1 MFRIGIDKNETTFN
15 VIMLGTCLY
24 YDFNQTSV
32 CVCGFLIPKLTNYNQ
47 NKIPLWEVRHAFEI
61 YNPIFSCWN
70 SGNCYSDVWLTG
82 CETEWVTDFKS
93 SVVFTSVSWR
103 HVVFDNA

>member
-47 NKIPLWEVRHAFEI
+47 NKIPL
-61 YNPIFSCWN
+61 
-70 SGNCYSDVWLTG
+70 
-82 CETEWVTDFKS
+82 
-93 SVVFTSVSWR
+93 
-103 HVVFDNA
+103 